1 MTVFVRSEEAG
12 VIRLKNT
19 SGGDVVQHQL
29 VALGGQ
35 VVIATEA
42 VASNAIG
49 AFQLLPLGVTVEV
62 AAADLKT
69 SEDTFG
75 TANHAVYF
83 DSVTGKI
90 SDTATQGYYLV
101 GLLQSVKTS
110 DGIVFISVEPS
121 AVDLDDAGG
130 AFVMGTGVLTAAAAA
145 TPVHVIPDASV
156 PTGKKFYPL
165 GMIMSVGGA
174 TAWTDSTA
182 TVVKLQDTAGS
193 PVAAVSVAKA
203 QLTGNAVLGFP
214 STGVTLQT
222 PVRTGAGM
230 TAAKGIDVVGDAN
243 FAAGSDISVTHFGV
257 VK

>member
-1 MTVFVRSEEAG
+1 MTVFVRSEQAD
-12 VIRLKNT
+12 VVRLKNT
-19 SGGDVVQHQL
+19 SGADVVQHQL

-35 VVIATEA
+35 VVIACEA
-42 VASNAIG
+42 VASNAVG
-49 AFQLLPLGVTVEV
+49 AFKLLPLGVTVEV
-62 AAADLKT
+62 AAADLKAA
-69 SEDTFG
+69 EDTFL
-75 TANHAVYF
+75 TENQAVYF

-90 SDTATQGYYLV
+90 SDTVTQGYFLV
-101 GLLQSVKTS
+101 GLLQSDK
-110 DGIVFISVEPS
+110 DPNGIRFISVEPRLMGL
-121 AVDLDDAGG
+121 ADANGDF
-130 AFVMGTGVLTAAAAA
+130 AMGVGTLTAAAAA
-145 TPVHVIPDASV
+145 TPVHVIPAAQV

-165 GMIMSVGGA
+165 GMILSVGGA

-222 PVRTGAGM
+222 PVRTGVGM

-243 FAAGSDISVTHFGV
+243 FAAGSDITVTVFGV
-257 VK
+257 IK